1 MNASKFMDK
10 QIMELSGSSAPA
22 DKFFDLLNPQ
32 EDHQIDGAASGG
44 GSSVK
49 KEQQQQGEKAE
60 IFPSY
65 EFHPIRAVGSSS
77 PPTTGGGLGG
87 SWPTWGSVDSKLASF
102 NLQNAGILEP
112 HEPTKA
118 SHQKEKSTYDV
129 AMVAE
134 IDTTVKRYA
143 DNLMNALEG
152 VNSRLLQLEN
162 RTHHLENSV
171 DELKVAIGNNNGST
185 DGRLRQFDNILREV
199 QSGVQILRDKQDIVE
214 AQLHLAQ
221 LKASKGEQQQQQN
234 SKTVQPDS
242 RQHEVPASQQPIQQ
256 SYQQPVPPAQPTVL
270 PAPQVPN
277 APPPAPQQ
285 IPPLHMHPQ
294 LPQPQVPSVPSLPR
308 ESGFPPAA
316 QHAEATHQQ
325 YQVPVQH
332 PQAAPPPPP
341 SGPQH
346 YQPPHLP
353 QYSQPPQSQH
363 SVNPTQQQPPPIPQH
378 AEESAPYAPPPQSYP
393 PSIYQPATF
402 PQPLSGP
409 PQQFFVPN
417 SSMYGPP
424 TSKPNSG
431 PPPSSGYGPPT
442 GPSYSDSAYGGLP
455 SGQSS
460 SPMKHFTPSVPSG
473 GSSNYPRL
481 PTARILP
488 QAPQTASGSSSPSGT
503 RLPIDDVVEKVATMG
518 FSRDQVRATVRKLT
532 ENGQSV
538 DLNVVLD
545 RLMNDG

>member
-44 GSSVK
+44 GSAK
-49 KEQQQQGEKAE
+49 KEQQQGEKAE

-77 PPTTGGGLGG
+77 PPTTSGGLGG

-185 DGRLRQFDNILREV
+185 DGRLRQFENILREV

-221 LKASKGEQQQQQN
+221 LKAFKGEQQQQQN
-234 SKTVQPDS
+234 SKTVQPES
-242 RQHEVPASQQPIQQ
+242 RQHEVPASQQAIQQ
-256 SYQQPVPPAQPTVL
+256 SYQQPVPPAQQTML

-285 IPPLHMHPQ
+285 NPPLHIHAQ

-353 QYSQPPQSQH
+353 QYCQPPQSQH
-363 SVNPTQQQPPPIPQH
+363 SVNPTQQLTPPVPQH
-378 AEESAPYAPPPQSYP
+378 TEESAPYAPPPQSYP
-393 PSIYQPATF
+393 PSIYQPPTF
-402 PQPLSGP
+402 PQPPSGP
-409 PQQFFVPN
+409 PQQYFVPN

-424 TSKPNSG
+424 ASKPNSG
-431 PPPSSGYGPPT
+431 LPPSSGYGPPT

-488 QAPQTASGSSSPSGT
+488 QASQTASGSSSPSGT

>member
-32 EDHQIDGAASGG
+32 EDHQIDGAASRGG
-44 GSSVK
+44 SVK

-77 PPTTGGGLGG
+77 PPTTSGGLGG
-87 SWPTWGSVDSKLASF
+87 SWPAWGSVDSKLASF

-118 SHQKEKSTYDV
+118 SHQKEKSSYDV

-162 RTHHLENSV
+162 QTHHLENSV

-185 DGRLRQFDNILREV
+185 DGRLRQFENILREV

-234 SKTVQPDS
+234 PKTVQPHS
-242 RQHEVPASQQPIQQ
+242 RQHEAPASQQ
-256 SYQQPVPPAQPTVL
+256 SYQQPVPPAQPTML

-285 IPPLHMHPQ
+285 NLPLHIHPQ
-294 LPQPQVPSVPSLPR
+294 LPQPQVPSVPSLPQ
-308 ESGFPPAA
+308 ESGFPPSS
-316 QHAEATHQQ
+316 QHAEATHQP

-332 PQAAPPPPP
+332 PQAAPP

-363 SVNPTQQQPPPIPQH
+363 SVNPTQQLPPPIPQH
-378 AEESAPYAPPPQSYP
+378 AEESAPYAPPPPQSYP

-402 PQPLSGP
+402 PQPPSGP

-424 TSKPNSG
+424 AGKPNSG

-442 GPSYSDSAYGGLP
+442 GPSYSDPAYGGLP

-488 QAPQTASGSSSPSGT
+488 QPPQTASGSGSPSGT

>member
-49 KEQQQQGEKAE
+49 KEQQQGEKAE

-363 SVNPTQQQPPPIPQH
+363 SVNPTQQLPPPIPQH
-378 AEESAPYAPPPQSYP
+378 AEESAPYVPPPQSYP

-402 PQPLSGP
+402 PQPPSGP

>member
-44 GSSVK
+44 GSAK
-49 KEQQQQGEKAE
+49 KEQQQGEKAE

-77 PPTTGGGLGG
+77 PPTTSGGLGG

-102 NLQNAGILEP
+102 NLQLVRYGSVVRTARYRAVRVPVNHRTG
-112 HEPTKA
+112 
-118 SHQKEKSTYDV
+118 TYRPYR
-129 AMVAE
+129 A
-134 IDTTVKRYA
+134 
-143 DNLMNALEG
+143 
-152 VNSRLLQLEN
+152 
-162 RTHHLENSV
+162 
-171 DELKVAIGNNNGST
+171 
-185 DGRLRQFDNILREV
+185 V

-221 LKASKGEQQQQQN
+221 LKAFKGEQQQQQN
-234 SKTVQPDS
+234 SKTVQPES
-242 RQHEVPASQQPIQQ
+242 RQHEVPASQQAIQQ
-256 SYQQPVPPAQPTVL
+256 SYQQPVPPAQPTML

-285 IPPLHMHPQ
+285 SPPLHIHAQ

-353 QYSQPPQSQH
+353 QYCQPPQSQH
-363 SVNPTQQQPPPIPQH
+363 SVNPTQQLTPPVPQH
-378 AEESAPYAPPPQSYP
+378 TEESAPYAPPPQSYP
-393 PSIYQPATF
+393 PSIYQPPTF
-402 PQPLSGP
+402 PQPPSGP
-409 PQQFFVPN
+409 PQQYFVPN

-424 TSKPNSG
+424 ASKPNSG
-431 PPPSSGYGPPT
+431 LPPSSGYGPPT

-488 QAPQTASGSSSPSGT
+488 QASQTASGSSSPSGT

>member
-44 GSSVK
+44 GSVK
-49 KEQQQQGEKAE
+49 KEQQQHGEKAE

-77 PPTTGGGLGG
+77 PPTTSGGLGG
-87 SWPTWGSVDSKLASF
+87 SWPAWGSVDSKLASF

-162 RTHHLENSV
+162 QTHHLENSV

-185 DGRLRQFDNILREV
+185 DGRLRQFENILREV
-199 QSGVQILRDKQDIVE
+199 QSGVQILRDKQDNVE

-256 SYQQPVPPAQPTVL
+256 SYQQPVPPAQPTML

-285 IPPLHMHPQ
+285 NLPPHMHPQ
-294 LPQPQVPSVPSLPR
+294 LPQPQVPSVPSLPQ
-308 ESGFPPAA
+308 ESGFPPSS

-332 PQAAPPPPP
+332 PQAAP
-341 SGPQH
+341 
-346 YQPPHLP
+346 HLHHHLDHNII
-353 QYSQPPQSQH
+353 S
-363 SVNPTQQQPPPIPQH
+363 
-378 AEESAPYAPPPQSYP
+378 
-393 PSIYQPATF
+393 
-402 PQPLSGP
+402 
-409 PQQFFVPN
+409 
-417 SSMYGPP
+417 
-424 TSKPNSG
+424 
-431 PPPSSGYGPPT
+431 PSSST
-442 GPSYSDSAYGGLP
+442 VFSA
-455 SGQSS
+455 
-460 SPMKHFTPSVPSG
+460 TPI
-473 GSSNYPRL
+473 
-481 PTARILP
+481 T
-488 QAPQTASGSSSPSGT
+488 T
-503 RLPIDDVVEKVATMG
+503 
-518 FSRDQVRATVRKLT
+518 FC
-532 ENGQSV
+532 
-538 DLNVVLD
+538 
-545 RLMNDG
+545 